1 MSMRY
6 DDRDDR
12 DYDRDSQ
19 YYGQYNRRSS
29 LDNTRSFGERA
40 ENRWGESRYGE
51 GRAGEGR
58 YGESGGGRG
67 SGSSSYGRG
76 SYGGSSYG
84 GGSYGR
90 GSSYGGGERGER
102 GSERYGRQGR
112 EGYSGGGSYNRES
125 SAGGGRESGR
135 EGYWGRGWENERDD
149 DRRESR
155 YGSYGRS
162 GAERGYSEGMRDHSS
177 QGYNYPT
184 GFRSTESYG
193 DRGRGYD
200 YDREGYGQ
208 GEERGWWD
216 RASDAVASWFGDEEA
231 ERRRRMDQQRE
242 HRGRG
247 PKGYR
252 RSDERIKEDVNDR
265 LSDDYY
271 LDASD
276 IEVVVTNTEV
286 TLTGTVNIRE
296 DKRRAEDIAES
307 VSGVTNVE
315 NRLRVKQGRYGDYS
329 GSGTGSSYGTGTGT
343 SYGTGTSTGT
353 GASMGTTGT
362 GTGTGTAT
370 GTATDTG
377 SISGTPGTTTSSAA
391 AGGGKSKTT

>member
-1 MSMRY
+1 MSTRY

-19 YYGQYNRRSS
+19 YYGQYDRRSS

-40 ENRWGESRYGE
+40 ENRWGE
-51 GRAGEGR
+51 GRSSEGR
-58 YGESGGGRG
+58 YDEGRSGGYSGGGYGGSRSGGAGSGGGYGRGGYGGSSSGGGR
-67 SGSSSYGRG
+67 
-76 SYGGSSYG
+76 
-84 GGSYGR
+84 
-90 GSSYGGGERGER
+90 E
-102 GSERYGRQGR
+102 SERYGREGR
-112 EGYSGGGSYNRES
+112 AGGGRYDYGRRES
-125 SAGGGRESGR
+125 SSGGGRESGR
-135 EGYWGRGWENERDD
+135 DDYWSRGWENERDD

-162 GAERGYSEGMRDHSS
+162 GAERGYSEGMAGSHPQS
-177 QGYNYPT
+177 YNYPT
-184 GFRSTESYG
+184 GFRSGESYG
-193 DRGRGYD
+193 ERGRGYD
-200 YDREGYGQ
+200 DDRDRYDRAEG
-208 GEERGWWD
+208 RGWWD

-276 IEVVVTNTEV
+276 IEVTVQNTEV
-286 TLTGTVNIRE
+286 TLTGTVISRN
-296 DKRRAEDIAES
+296 DKRRAEDIVES

-315 NRLRVKQGRYGDYS
+315 NRLRVKQSGQGDYS
-329 GSGTGSSYGTGTGT
+329 TAGTGY
-343 SYGTGTSTGT
+343 GTSTGT
-353 GASMGTTGT
+353 GTGAGAGT
-362 GTGTGTAT
+362 GTGASSGMTGIT
-370 GTATDTG
+370 
-377 SISGTPGTTTSSAA
+377 GTPGTTTSSAA
-391 AGGGKSKTT
+391 AGGGKTSNT

>member
-1 MSMRY
+1 MSTRY

-29 LDNTRSFGERA
+29 LDNTRAFGERS

-51 GRAGEGR
+51 GGRGREGR
-58 YGESGGGRG
+58 YGEYGGGRG
-67 SGSSSYGRG
+67 YGGSNYGRG
-76 SYGGSSYG
+76 SYGGGSYSG
-84 GGSYGR
+84 GGR
-90 GSSYGGGERGER
+90 E
-102 GSERYGRQGR
+102 SERYGR
-112 EGYSGGGSYNRES
+112 ES
-125 SAGGGRESGR
+125 SSGGGRETGR

-162 GAERGYSEGMRDHSS
+162 GAERGYSEGMRDYS
-177 QGYNYPT
+177 QQRYNYPT
-184 GFRSTESYG
+184 GFRSNESYS
-193 DRGRGYD
+193 GRNYD
-200 YDREGYGQ
+200 YDRDRSER
-208 GEERGWWD
+208 GEDRGWWD
-216 RASDAVASWFGDEEA
+216 RASDAVASWFGDEDA

-247 PKGYR
+247 PKNYR

-265 LSDDYY
+265 LGDDYF

-276 IEVVVTNTEV
+276 VEVMVSNTEV
-286 TLTGTVNIRE
+286 TLTGTVNSRE

-329 GSGTGSSYGTGTGT
+329 S
-343 SYGTGTSTGT
+343 T
-353 GASMGTTGT
+353 GASMGTAGTGT
-362 GTGTGTAT
+362 GTGTGAS
-370 GTATDTG
+370 G
-377 SISGTPGTTTSSAA
+377 ISGTPGTTTSSAA
-391 AGGGKSKTT
+391 AGGGKSSSNT

>member
-1 MSMRY
+1 MSTKY

-40 ENRWGESRYGE
+40 DNRWGESRYGE
-51 GRAGEGR
+51 GRSGEGR
-58 YGESGGGRG
+58 YGEYGGRG
-67 SGSSSYGRG
+67 YGGGSSYGRG
-76 SYGGSSYG
+76 SYGGG
-84 GGSYGR
+84 GR
-90 GSSYGGGERGER
+90 E
-102 GSERYGRQGR
+102 SERYGREGR
-112 EGYSGGGSYNRES
+112 ESLSGGRSYGRES
-125 SAGGGRESGR
+125 SSGGGRESGR

-162 GAERGYSEGMRDHSS
+162 GAERGYSEGMRDYSS
-177 QGYNYPT
+177 QRYNYPT

-193 DRGRGYD
+193 ERDRNYNSDRD
-200 YDREGYGQ
+200 RYDR

-216 RASDAVASWFGDEEA
+216 RASDAVASWFGDEDA
-231 ERRRRMDQQRE
+231 ERRRHQDQQRE

-276 IEVVVTNTEV
+276 VEVAVTSSEV
-286 TLTGTVNIRE
+286 TLTGTVNNRE

-329 GSGTGSSYGTGTGT
+329 STSTGTGS
-343 SYGTGTSTGT
+343 STGT
-353 GASMGTTGT
+353 GASMG
-362 GTGTGTAT
+362 
-370 GTATDTG
+370 
-377 SISGTPGTTTSSAA
+377 SPGTPGTTTSSAA
-391 AGGGKSKTT
+391 AGGGKTSST

>member
-1 MSMRY
+1 MSSRY

-40 ENRWGESRYGE
+40 ENRWGENRYGE
-51 GRAGEGR
+51 DRSREGR
-58 YGESGGGRG
+58 YGESGERGYGGGG
-67 SGSSSYGRG
+67 SRSYGRG
-76 SYGGSSYG
+76 SYGG
-84 GGSYGR
+84 GSYSGGR
-90 GSSYGGGERGER
+90 E
-102 GSERYGRQGR
+102 SERYGREGRGGR
-112 EGYSGGGSYNRES
+112 ESGYGGRSYGRES

-135 EGYWGRGWENERDD
+135 EDYWSRGWENDRDD

-162 GAERGYSEGMRDHSS
+162 GAERGYSEAMRDYSS
-177 QGYNYPT
+177 QRYNYPT
-184 GFRSTESYG
+184 GFRSNESYG
-193 DRGRGYD
+193 ERGRD
-200 YDREGYGQ
+200 YDRDRYDS

-216 RASDAVASWFGDEEA
+216 RASDAVASWFGDEDA
-231 ERRRRMDQQRE
+231 ERRRHQDQQRE

-247 PKGYR
+247 PKNYR

-276 IEVVVTNTEV
+276 VEVAVTNSEV
-286 TLTGTVNIRE
+286 TLTGTVNSRE
-296 DKRRAEDIAES
+296 DKRRAEDIADA
-307 VSGVTNVE
+307 VSGVSNVE

-329 GSGTGSSYGTGTGT
+329 TSTGTGL
-343 SYGTGTSTGT
+343 STGT
-353 GASMGTTGT
+353 GASMGSSTGT
-362 GTGTGTAT
+362 STPTGTSG
-370 GTATDTG
+370 
-377 SISGTPGTTTSSAA
+377 ISGTPGTTTSSAA
-391 AGGGKSKTT
+391 AGGGKTSST

>member
-1 MSMRY
+1 MSERY

-51 GRAGEGR
+51 SRGREGR
-58 YGESGGGRG
+58 YGEYGTKGGHGY
-67 SGSSSYGRG
+67 SA
-76 SYGGSSYG
+76 
-84 GGSYGR
+84 GSYGR
-90 GSSYGGGERGER
+90 GGRE
-102 GSERYGRQGR
+102 SERYGR
-112 EGYSGGGSYNRES
+112 ES
-125 SAGGGRESGR
+125 SSGGGRESGR

-162 GAERGYSEGMRDHSS
+162 GAERGYSEGMRDYS
-177 QGYNYPT
+177 QQRYNYPT
-184 GFRSTESYG
+184 GFRSNESYG
-193 DRGRGYD
+193 ERSHD
-200 YDREGYGQ
+200 YDRDRNDR
-208 GEERGWWD
+208 GEDRGWWD

-271 LDASD
+271 IDASD
-276 IEVVVTNTEV
+276 VEVMVTNTEV
-286 TLTGTVNIRE
+286 TLTGTVNSRE

-329 GSGTGSSYGTGTGT
+329 S
-343 SYGTGTSTGT
+343 TSTGST
-353 GASMGTTGT
+353 MGT
-362 GTGTGTAT
+362 GTGTGTS
-370 GTATDTG
+370 G
-377 SISGTPGTTTSSAA
+377 ISGTPGTTTSSAA
-391 AGGGKSKTT
+391 AGGGKTSNT

>member
-1 MSMRY
+1 MSSRY

-29 LDNTRSFGERA
+29 LENTRSFGERA
-40 ENRWGESRYGE
+40 QNRWGENRYGE
-51 GRAGEGR
+51 GRGREGR
-58 YGESGGGRG
+58 YGEYGTGGSRGYSGG
-67 SGSSSYGRG
+67 YGR
-76 SYGGSSYG
+76 S
-84 GGSYGR
+84 GR
-90 GSSYGGGERGER
+90 E
-102 GSERYGRQGR
+102 SERYGR
-112 EGYSGGGSYNRES
+112 EAS
-125 SAGGGRESGR
+125 SGGGRESGR

-149 DRRESR
+149 DTRESR

-162 GAERGYSEGMRDHSS
+162 GAERGYSEGMRDYS
-177 QGYNYPT
+177 QQRYNYPT
-184 GFRSTESYG
+184 GFRSNESYG
-193 DRGRGYD
+193 GRSSESDRDRYDRGED
-200 YDREGYGQ
+200 
-208 GEERGWWD
+208 RGWWD

-247 PKGYR
+247 PKNYR

-271 LDASD
+271 IDASD
-276 IEVVVTNTEV
+276 IEVMVTNTEV
-286 TLTGTVNIRE
+286 TLTGTVNSRE

-315 NRLRVKQGRYGDYS
+315 NRLRVKGRYRDYS
-329 GSGTGSSYGTGTGT
+329 TSST
-343 SYGTGTSTGT
+343 ST
-353 GASMGTTGT
+353 GASM

-370 GTATDTG
+370 GTSG
-377 SISGTPGTTTSSAA
+377 ISGTPGTTTSSAA
-391 AGGGKSKTT
+391 AGGGKSSST

>member
-1 MSMRY
+1 MSTRY

-12 DYDRDSQ
+12 DYDRDST

-40 ENRWGESRYGE
+40 ENRWGESRSGE
-51 GRAGEGR
+51 GRSSEGR

-67 SGSSSYGRG
+67 YANRG
-76 SYGGSSYG
+76 GYG
-84 GGSYGR
+84 GGSYSGGR
-90 GSSYGGGERGER
+90 ENDRWSGGS
-102 GSERYGRQGR
+102 RYGR
-112 EGYSGGGSYNRES
+112 ES
-125 SAGGGRESGR
+125 SSGGGRESGR

-149 DRRESR
+149 DMRESR

-162 GAERGYSEGMRDHSS
+162 GAERGYSEGMRDYSS
-177 QGYNYPT
+177 QRYNYPT
-184 GFRSTESYG
+184 GFRSGESYG
-193 DRGRGYD
+193 NRGYD
-200 YDREGYGQ
+200 YGRENREGYDREGG
-208 GEERGWWD
+208 RGWWD
-216 RASDAVASWFGDEEA
+216 RASDAVASWFGDDEA

-276 IEVVVTNTEV
+276 IEVQVSNTEV
-286 TLTGTVNIRE
+286 TLTGTVNSR
-296 DKRRAEDIAES
+296 DAKRRAEDLAES

-315 NRLRVKQGRYGDYS
+315 NRLRVKQQSGYGDYS
-329 GSGTGSSYGTGTGT
+329 TSGTGTGTGT
-343 SYGTGTSTGT
+343 S
-353 GASMGTTGT
+353 MGTGT
-362 GTGTGTAT
+362 GTGTGTST
-370 GTATDTG
+370 
-377 SISGTPGTTTSSAA
+377 ISGTPGTTTSSAA
-391 AGGGKSKTT
+391 AGGGKSTGKT

>member
-1 MSMRY
+1 MSTRY

-12 DYDRDSQ
+12 DYDRDSA
-19 YYGQYNRRSS
+19 YYGQYNRASS

-40 ENRWGESRYGE
+40 ENRWGENRGGE
-51 GRAGEGR
+51 GRYGEGR
-58 YGESGGGRG
+58 YGESGRG
-67 SGSSSYGRG
+67 
-76 SYGGSSYG
+76 YGGSSYG
-84 GGSYGR
+84 RGGSYSSGGR
-90 GSSYGGGERGER
+90 E
-102 GSERYGRQGR
+102 SERYDREGR
-112 EGYSGGGSYNRES
+112 ERRSGGRSYGRES
-125 SAGGGRESGR
+125 SSGGGRESGR

-162 GAERGYSEGMRDHSS
+162 GAERGYSEGMRDYSS

-184 GFRSTESYG
+184 GSRSTESYG
-193 DRGRGYD
+193 ERGRSYGQDRERYDRGED
-200 YDREGYGQ
+200 
-208 GEERGWWD
+208 RGWWD
-216 RASDAVASWFGDEEA
+216 RASDTVASWFGDEEA
-231 ERRRRMDQQRE
+231 EQRRRMDQQRE

-271 LDASD
+271 VDAS
-276 IEVVVTNTEV
+276 EVEVMVTNTEV
-286 TLTGTVNIRE
+286 TLTGTVNSRE
-296 DKRRAEDIAES
+296 EKRRAEDIAES

-329 GSGTGSSYGTGTGT
+329 T
-343 SYGTGTSTGT
+343 TSTST

-362 GTGTGTAT
+362 GTGTASGT
-370 GTATDTG
+370 G
-377 SISGTPGTTTSSAA
+377 ISGTPGSTTSSAA
-391 AGGGKSKTT
+391 AGGGKSSNT

>member
-1 MSMRY
+1 MMVSTIELITSKGVSKERSLKMSTKY

-51 GRAGEGR
+51 GRSGEGR
-58 YGESGGGRG
+58 SGEYGGRRYSGGSNYGRG
-67 SGSSSYGRG
+67 SGRSYD
-76 SYGGSSYG
+76 
-84 GGSYGR
+84 
-90 GSSYGGGERGER
+90 
-102 GSERYGRQGR
+102 
-112 EGYSGGGSYNRES
+112 RES
-125 SAGGGRESGR
+125 SSGGGRESGR

-162 GAERGYSEGMRDHSS
+162 GAERGYSEGMRDYSA
-177 QGYNYPT
+177 QRYNYPT

-193 DRGRGYD
+193 ERDRSYD
-200 YDREGYGQ
+200 YDRDRYDDREG
-208 GEERGWWD
+208 RGWWD

-271 LDASD
+271 LDASEV
-276 IEVVVTNTEV
+276 EVVVANSEV
-286 TLTGTVNIRE
+286 TLTGTVNSRE

-329 GSGTGSSYGTGTGT
+329 STSTGT
-343 SYGTGTSTGT
+343 SMGTGTGTSTGT
-353 GASMGTTGT
+353 SG
-362 GTGTGTAT
+362 
-370 GTATDTG
+370 
-377 SISGTPGTTTSSAA
+377 ISGTPGTTTSSAA
-391 AGGGKSKTT
+391 AGGGKTSST